1 MTSSNALRWLLT
13 VLSAGW
19 ISLAVARTETVTTIQ
34 ISMTVLA
41 PPPCTI
47 NDGKTIEVDF
57 GEITDSDLLFNAI
70 SRPINLNLSC
80 SSMSKNQLRLQIQG
94 TPDKDYPGYLL
105 ANYGSIAIKFTR
117 NGQVLPINSWLNFSW
132 PDAPELRVAT
142 FHKPNWLIK
151 DGDSFSASATLRV
164 EYQ

>member
-1 MTSSNALRWLLT
+1 MTSGNALRWLLT
-13 VLSAGW
+13 GLSAGW
-19 ISLAVARTETVTTIQ
+19 ISLAVAGTAQSTIQ
-34 ISMTVLA
+34 ISMTVLN

-47 NDGKTIEVDF
+47 NDGRTIEVDF
-57 GEITDSDLLFNAI
+57 GEIVTSDLQNNAI

-80 SSMSKNQLRLQIQG
+80 SMSKNQMRLQIQG

-105 ANYGSIAIKFTR
+105 ASYSPIAIKFTS

-151 DGDSFSASATLRV
+151 AGDSFSASATLRV

>member
-1 MTSSNALRWLLT
+1 MTSGNALRWLLT
-13 VLSAGW
+13 GLSAGW
-19 ISLAVARTETVTTIQ
+19 ISLAVAGTAQSTIQ
-34 ISMTVLA
+34 ISMTVLN

-47 NDGKTIEVDF
+47 NDGRTIEVDF
-57 GEITDSDLLFNAI
+57 GEIVTSDLQNNAI

-80 SSMSKNQLRLQIQG
+80 SMSKNQMRLQIQG

-105 ANYGSIAIKFTR
+105 ASYSPIAIKFTS

-142 FHKPNWLIK
+142 FRKPTWLIK